1 MSIFNKIKKISDNI
15 EVSLT
20 DEQQEC
26 IDNVWEDNFLELT
39 KEEWRTNRGFVLA
52 ALKKDGKILGLLS
65 EDFRKD
71 REIVLEAVKSFGSV
85 YEDALKYADEKLQF
99 DPEIILEGIN
109 SSFKS
114 EGDISLS
121 EENFQIFIN
130 EKEIFDPYD
139 VIKDLTLKIRYT
151 VLKQKKKDFD
161 LFLSRLKTFIN
172 SNHEC
177 FWLLQVVY
185 MELINIQHNIL
196 GKMDWDVFS
205 SFYGKTL
212 DWIIMGISDSVLIG
226 NLEFSPNKEFD
237 TYFIDNEINYS
248 WDDCKWSD
256 SSNGEGMNFS
266 EFIMKRAQIEWNS
279 DTCWGDNWSDSK
291 YYNYGISS
299 LWIGLLNYT
308 LRHLEENLNEENT
321 AIALYSVIDEKY
333 VPIQESGNGWYG
345 TNVFRIVT
353 EFLLGIKQNEYD
365 LTIDDV
371 PLSLEEFYG
380 YQYDL
385 KRVANNICN
394 RDLFDSWPGA
404 SVFLDD

>member
-1 MSIFNKIKKISDNI
+1 MAKYQTTNTDR
-15 EVSLT
+15 LT

-26 IDNVWEDNFLELT
+26 INIVHEYDFLELT
-39 KEEWRTNRGFVLA
+39 KEEWRTNRKFILA

-71 REIVLEAVKSFGSV
+71 REIVLEAVKSCWL

-99 DPEIILEGIN
+99 DPEIILEGII

-130 EKEIFDPYD
+130 EKEIFEPCD

-151 VLKQKKKDFD
+151 VMKQKKKDFD

-177 FWLLQVVY
+177 FWLLQVVST
-185 MELINIQHNIL
+185 EISNIQENIL
-196 GKMDWDVFS
+196 GNMSDDVFS

-212 DWIIMGISDSVLIG
+212 DWIIMGNFERVLIG

-256 SSNGEGMNFS
+256 KSNDEGMNFS

-279 DTCWGDNWSDSK
+279 NNWSDSK

-333 VPIQESGNGWYG
+333 DPIQESGCGHFG

-365 LTIDDV
+365 LNIDDV
-371 PLSLEEFYG
+371 PLNLEEFNG

-385 KRVANNICN
+385 KRVANNICD
-394 RDLFDSWPGA
+394 RDLFDYWPGA
-404 SVFLDD
+404 SEFNN

>member
-1 MSIFNKIKKISDNI
+1 MAKYQTTNTD
-15 EVSLT
+15 SLT

-26 IDNVWEDNFLELT
+26 INIVNKYNFLELS
-39 KEEWRTNRGFVLA
+39 KEEWRTNRGFILA

-65 EDFRKD
+65 EGFTKD
-71 REIVLEAVKSFGSV
+71 REIVLEAVKSSGSV

-99 DPEIILEGIN
+99 DPEIILEGII

-121 EENFQIFIN
+121 EEYFQIFIN
-130 EKEIFDPYD
+130 EKNNFDPCD
-139 VIKDLTLKIRYT
+139 VIKNLKLKIRYA

-161 LFLSRLKTFIN
+161 LFLSRLKSFIN

-177 FWLLQVVY
+177 FWLLHVVY
-185 MELINIQHNIL
+185 IELINIEYNIL
-196 GKMDWDVFS
+196 DNMSEDAEYYSNVYDTMEWIQF
-205 SFYGKTL
+205 L
-212 DWIIMGISDSVLIG
+212 DHWTFDF

-237 TYFIDNEINYS
+237 TYFIDNEINSS

-256 SSNGEGMNFS
+256 SSNDEGMNFS

-279 DTCWGDNWSDSK
+279 DNWSDSK

-321 AIALYSVIDEKY
+321 AIALFSVIDEKY
-333 VPIQESGNGWYG
+333 VPIQESGHGWYG

-365 LTIDDV
+365 LNIDDV

-404 SVFLDD
+404 SVFNN